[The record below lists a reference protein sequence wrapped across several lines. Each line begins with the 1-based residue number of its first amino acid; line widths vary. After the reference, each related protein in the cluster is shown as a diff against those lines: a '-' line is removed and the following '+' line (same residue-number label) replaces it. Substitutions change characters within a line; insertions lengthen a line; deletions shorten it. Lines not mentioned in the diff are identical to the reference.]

1 MAVGIAAL
9 ILAVGAA
16 LLGRSFVDDPPA
28 PAKTERREGELIRF
42 EDREKKLSI
51 SYPSTWQRIDS
62 SDPEV
67 SLVAG
72 TAEASLLMRTAS
84 IGTPVGVESIGSV
97 KKLTDRLVRAGK
109 KVKQLR
115 PPRRIDDLGG
125 LPGWL
130 YIYSFQDSASGQRGA
145 HAHYFVFRGETMITL
160 VFQTLPSER
169 FATYAPL
176 FDRLASTFRAKL
188 PADGGD
194 DSGRG
199 A

>member
-1 MAVGIAAL
+1 
-9 ILAVGAA
+9 
-16 LLGRSFVDDPPA
+16 
-28 PAKTERREGELIRF
+28 
-42 EDREKKLSI
+42 
-51 SYPSTWQRIDS
+51 
-62 SDPEV
+62 
-67 SLVAG
+67 
-72 TAEASLLMRTAS
+72 MRTAS
-84 IGTPVGVESIGSV
+84 LGTPVGAETIGSA
-97 KKLTDRLVRAGK
+97 KRLTDRLVSTGK

-130 YIYSFQDSASGQRGA
+130 YIYSFEDSASGQRGA

-188 PADGGD
+188 SSGDDDGG
-194 DSGRG
+194 SGRG